1 MKRLIT
7 ALTTAAVIA
16 TAALAMAANPAA
28 PLSTPTL
35 KKTIASNGK
44 PTLVFFENPNGAPC
58 RAQKALLN
66 KLVEQ
71 RKENFNIAS
80 VSTLNQEDQKGFY
93 DYGIRSLPTLV
104 LVDKAGKISR
114 VFSPGIQNTEV
125 LSSAL
130 DGLK

>member
-1 MKRLIT
+1 MKQHITALIT
-7 ALTTAAVIA
+7 AALISTA
-16 TAALAMAANPAA
+16 TLAMAANPAA

-44 PTLVFFENPNGAPC
+44 PTLVFFENPNGGPC

-66 KLVEQ
+66 KLAEQ
-71 RKENFNIAS
+71 RKEAFNIAS
-80 VSTLNQEDQKGFY
+80 VSTLNQDDQRGFY

-104 LVDKAGKISR
+104 LVDKTGKISR
-114 VFSPGIQNTEV
+114 VFSPGIQNIEV

>member
-7 ALTTAAVIA
+7 ALATAAVIA
-16 TAALAMAANPAA
+16 TATLAVAATAA

-44 PTLVFFENPNGAPC
+44 PTLIFFENPNGGPC
-58 RAQKALLN
+58 KAQKTLLD

-80 VSTLNQEDQKGFY
+80 VSTLRQEDQKGFY

-114 VFSPGIQNTEV
+114 VFSPGIQNTVV